1 MKENGRR
8 GSIRK
13 EEDGWRERESWEG
26 QVMKDLVMG
35 FSDSAPTVPPAV

>member
-13 EEDGWRERESWEG
+13 EEDGWRERERELGRTGDEG
-26 QVMKDLVMG
+26 SSDG
-35 FSDSAPTVPPAV
+35 FQ